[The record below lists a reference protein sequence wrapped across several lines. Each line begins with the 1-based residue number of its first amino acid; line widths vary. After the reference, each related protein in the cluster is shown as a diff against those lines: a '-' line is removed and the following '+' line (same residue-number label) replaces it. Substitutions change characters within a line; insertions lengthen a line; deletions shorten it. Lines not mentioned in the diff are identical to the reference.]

1 MSLNFITDENFEKHI
16 RETIEYYGD
25 NLQSCN
31 LNKFN
36 ANIIDPIKLLFDK
49 NVYGFSWEE
58 IIKNEIFRQRDKSNT
73 NSIGYFHQNIF
84 RYIANCTVPKTGW
97 DIIFQK
103 KSGIEFEGDKVD
115 TVYVEM
121 KNKHNTMNSAASA
134 KTYMKMQGQLLS
146 DNNCACFLVEV
157 IAKKSQN
164 ISWIISLDGHRQ
176 QHSRI
181 RRVSI
186 DKFYEIVTGE
196 VDAFYKMCMTLPDAI
211 KRLIEDSDTL
221 KIPKDTVFEE
231 LKTNATENSF
241 ELALFMLGF
250 ATYKGFAS

>member
-1 MSLNFITDENFEKHI
+1 MSLNFISDENFEKHI

-25 NLQSCN
+25 NLQPCD

-49 NVYGFSWEE
+49 NVYGFTWEE

-84 RYIANCTVPKTGW
+84 QYIAGCTVPKTGW
-97 DIIFQK
+97 DIVFK
-103 KSGIEFEGDKVD
+103 KTSGISLESDNVKKI
-115 TVYVEM
+115 YVEM

-164 ISWIISLDGHRQ
+164 IPWTISLDGHKQ

-196 VDAFYKMCMTLPDAI
+196 ADAFYKMCMSLPDTI
-211 KRLIEDSDTL
+211 KKLIEDGDTL
-221 KIPKDTVFEE
+221 KIPKDTVFDE
-231 LKTNATENSF
+231 LKGFSAASF

-250 ATYKGFAS
+250 ATYEGFAS

>member
-1 MSLNFITDENFEKHI
+1 MSLNFISDENFKKHI

-25 NLQSCN
+25 NLQSCD

-84 RYIANCTVPKTGW
+84 RYIAGCTVPRTGW
-97 DIIFQK
+97 DIIFTK
-103 KSGIEFEGDKVD
+103 TNGIILDGEKIS
-115 TVYVEM
+115 TIYVEM

-134 KTYMKMQGQLLS
+134 KTYMKMQGQLLKKS
-146 DNNCACFLVEV
+146 ECACFLVEV
-157 IAKKSQN
+157 IAKRSQN
-164 ISWIISLDGHRQ
+164 IPWAISLDGQRQIHR
-176 QHSRI
+176 RI

-196 VDAFYKMCMTLPDAI
+196 ENAFYKMCMNLPDAI
-211 KRLIEDSDTL
+211 KKLIEDGDTL
-221 KIPKDTVFEE
+221 RIPKDTVFDE
-231 LKTNATENSF
+231 LKENAEHSSF

-250 ATYKGFAS
+250 STYTGFKE